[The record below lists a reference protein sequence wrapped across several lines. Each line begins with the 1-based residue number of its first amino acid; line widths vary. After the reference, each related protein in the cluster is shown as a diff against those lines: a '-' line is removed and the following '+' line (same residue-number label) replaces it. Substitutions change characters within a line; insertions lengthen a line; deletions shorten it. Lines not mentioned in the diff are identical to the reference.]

1 MLTNIIAA
9 LLFAILINWS
19 NGLQFAAHIEKNNKT
34 RTILLSLS
42 IVLAFVCGF
51 ILSIV

>member
-1 MLTNIIAA
+1 MLTRIIGS
-9 LLFAILINWS
+9 LLFAILINWA

-34 RTILLSLS
+34 RTILLSVS

-51 ILSIV
+51 ILYG

>member
-1 MLTNIIAA
+1 MATKIIAA
-9 LLFAILINWS
+9 LIFAVLINWS
-19 NGLQFAAHIEKNNKT
+19 NGLQFASHIEKNNRT
-34 RTILLSLS
+34 RIIMLSVS